1 MTRHFDNFEKCAP
14 GIQSTARGCL
24 CYHLQ
29 NLNKHSHFSGS
40 LSYTAGIFYVYQ
52 QKMEGLTITRKLPR
66 RLAGTLVGLTVSGV
80 GIGSAYLFNK
90 LVVKPLDSK
99 ELACSSCSLT
109 RGAGVSSGFTG
120 AGMLGVTSIYAYH
133 FHPQM
138 GPISLSV
145 HSFNFL
151 SKSVYGCLF
160 LIMGG
165 LTGLA
170 LARQLNIKNGLQ

>member
-1 MTRHFDNFEKCAP
+1 MSKQVHVTLN
-14 GIQSTARGCL
+14 
-24 CYHLQ
+24 YHGQ
-29 NLNKHSHFSGS
+29 NLYENSHFSGS
-40 LSYTAGIFYVYQ
+40 LSYMAGIFYVYQ

-160 LIMGG
+160 LLMGG